1 MSSIQTICKQYLSKS
16 MDWKLGWVTRGR
28 YIYGNKGLEIF
39 YYLCYYGTGGCHK
52 MNWVVVDGWMK
63 LRKNT
68 KKEWRET
75 YIEVD
80 CYWILV
86 VLFPLVHFKTKWI
99 YRFNLFI
106 IILLNN
112 NNRNRKVMIFDCFT
126 TVFMISN
133 NMKYVVSSHSV
144 IACFL
149 IVLLFTTCS
158 QL

>member
-1 MSSIQTICKQYLSKS
+1 
-16 MDWKLGWVTRGR
+16 
-28 YIYGNKGLEIF
+28 
-39 YYLCYYGTGGCHK
+39 

-68 KKEWRET
+68 RKEWRET

-86 VLFPLVHFKTKWI
+86 ALFPLVHFKTKWI

-112 NNRNRKVMIFDCFT
+112 NNSNRKVMIFDCFT
-126 TVFMISN
+126 TVFIMFN
-133 NMKYVVSSHSV
+133 DMKYVVSSHSI

-149 IVLLFTTCS
+149 IALLLTTFSHISIFFHCFCWQQYNHPILTLSICFSFLYRLNWISHKMFT
-158 QL
+158 